1 MQNDIYE
8 ICKVCGDRASN
19 CVYYG
24 GRCCPCCRQFFRR
37 SVVTFSRYYLYMCNK
52 TNLLIF
58 NRIFLHTTRIL
69 FEYSTIT
76 GHQII
81 PIPVYAKKNVPI
93 MKIHSAQSKKKQEVS
108 LVNIADF
115 KSV

>member
-1 MQNDIYE
+1 MIFMNFARYVETELVTVSIMEEDVVLAVDNSFDDQSSLSVGIIY
-8 ICKVCGDRASN
+8 ICVIKPTYS
-19 CVYYG
+19 
-24 GRCCPCCRQFFRR
+24 
-37 SVVTFSRYYLYMCNK
+37 
-52 TNLLIF
+52 F

-69 FEYSTIT
+69 FEYSMIT
-76 GHQII
+76 GHQSI